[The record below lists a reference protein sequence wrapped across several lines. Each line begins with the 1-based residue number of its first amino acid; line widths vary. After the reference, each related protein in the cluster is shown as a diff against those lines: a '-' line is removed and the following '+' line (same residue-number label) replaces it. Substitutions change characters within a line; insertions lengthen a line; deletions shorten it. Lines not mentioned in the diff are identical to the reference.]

1 MADKSDISDSN
12 SDSEGE
18 KHDEEGKDDQSKTM
32 VEQRSSV
39 FSKFTEMTGHFSER
53 VEQTVPYISP
63 IFTHIRFA
71 AAAEISKQT
80 DSILA

>member
-32 VEQRSSV
+32 VEQTFNRGRP
-39 FSKFTEMTGHFSER
+39 FFQNLLK
-53 VEQTVPYISP
+53 
-63 IFTHIRFA
+63 
-71 AAAEISKQT
+71 
-80 DSILA
+80 